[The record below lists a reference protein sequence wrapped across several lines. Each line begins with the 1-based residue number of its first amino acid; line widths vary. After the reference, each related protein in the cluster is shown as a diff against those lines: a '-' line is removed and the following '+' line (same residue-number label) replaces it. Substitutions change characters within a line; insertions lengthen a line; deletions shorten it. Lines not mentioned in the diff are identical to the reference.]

1 MNQKLEKQNKEIAE
15 KEEAKGTHGEISEID
30 KYRNSPNLKV
40 KDFKLN
46 EEIKEVSS
54 SSMSENSFRVVVRT
68 SAHRGLSKLDSSGS
82 ASKDQSSSSDKEN
95 WNGKRKILLNSSWL
109 TTDLIRSGTLDFD
122 KERFLGLSIYLES
135 LIILEI

>member
-1 MNQKLEKQNKEIAE
+1 MNQKLEKQNKEIAGQ
-15 KEEAKGTHGEISEID
+15 EEVKGTRAEISEID

-95 WNGKRKILLNSSWL
+95 
-109 TTDLIRSGTLDFD
+109 
-122 KERFLGLSIYLES
+122 
-135 LIILEI
+135 